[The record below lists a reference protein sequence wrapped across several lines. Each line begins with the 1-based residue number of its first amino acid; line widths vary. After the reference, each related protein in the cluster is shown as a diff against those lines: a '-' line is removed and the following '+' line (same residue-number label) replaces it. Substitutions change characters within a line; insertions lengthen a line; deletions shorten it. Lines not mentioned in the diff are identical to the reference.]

1 MKSGH
6 ACVSGKASAEMRAGA
21 PKVIWAAAVFAPAA
35 SFLSAA
41 CFSGDGSALNRALF
55 YAFIAIFWSAVSAAA
70 AFETGLPR
78 GAKAAWFA
86 ANLLLPFAAPAVFA
100 WRFARGRGAAFK
112 GFPRDGGLF
121 RPLVFA
127 AAFLPAA
134 YLGFA
139 CFMEAWHAE
148 SKFIGFVP
156 FVECMFIA
164 DLVCSFVL
172 LSDWSFLRLGRIS
185 ALALGLAILPIVHI
199 FVLFFAAFLLGG
211 FCGENV
217 WLLIY
222 LIYIAAFP
230 LYWFLFCRTRG
241 VSRRFHSETQTHAV
255 SPAVCLLIICSPL
268 ILISCFSVLWCFILP
283 FV

>member
-1 MKSGH
+1 MESGH
-6 ACVSGKASAEMRAGA
+6 VCVSGKASAEMRAGA

-35 SFLSAA
+35 SFLSAVY
-41 CFSGDGSALNRALF
+41 FSGDGSALNRALF

-100 WRFARGRGAAFK
+100 WRFARGRGASFK

-139 CFMEAWHAE
+139 YFIEAWHAE
-148 SKFIGFVP
+148 SEFIGFVHSAE
-156 FVECMFIA
+156 FMFIA

-185 ALALGLAILPIVHI
+185 ALALGLAILPVVHI
-199 FVLFFAAFLLGG
+199 FVFSFAVFLFWG

-217 WLLIY
+217 WRLIY
-222 LIYIAAFP
+222 LIYMVAFP
-230 LYWFLFCRTRG
+230 LYWFLFCRTRD
-241 VSRRFHSETQTHAV
+241 VYRRFHSEAQTHAV
-255 SPAVCLLIICSPL
+255 SAAVCLLIICSP
-268 ILISCFSVLWCFILP
+268 FIL
-283 FV
+283 FFGIAVC